1 MWSCSRVERVQ
12 SPVSAESS
20 SELQSLASLEE
31 AHLAVPLAEMVARAR
46 SASGE
51 AGEVAIQAVNQALR
65 TLLPTEANGE
75 ALLRMLDEG
84 TLTDLRA
91 ADGTSARILGVE
103 ALLRLGYPWAVR
115 IHPEELQ
122 WYRETLAAQ
131 RRRRILVVL
140 SALAVAAG
148 SALYLLRFFG
158 A

>member
-1 MWSCSRVERVQ
+1 MERLQ
-12 SPVSAESS
+12 APVSTESN
-20 SELQSLASLEE
+20 SEQQSLAALEE
-31 AHLAVPLAEMVARAR
+31 AHLAVPLAEMVAKAR
-46 SASGE
+46 TTPGE
-51 AGEVAIQAVNQALR
+51 AGELAVQTVNQALR

-84 TLTDLRA
+84 ALADLRA
-91 ADGTSARILGVE
+91 ADGTSARMLGVE

-115 IHPEELQ
+115 IHPEELE
-122 WYRETLAAQ
+122 WYRETLAGQ
-131 RRRRILVVL
+131 RRRRILIVL